1 MVSRPGGAHS
11 SEAEGVPEGEKRGRK
26 AGSRVRLGKA
36 PLPQPERRR
45 KRLIRKEKGRVG
57 LQREGWGLVW
67 QPELRWCPRPPAAAI
82 AGSWRTF
89 PSVRAP
95 RICPQ
100 LMSPLVPSRREAP
113 VPSRSDLKL
122 PLHWHHQLGAEGLVK
137 TPPPPTLPFRGA
149 GAESLETLR
158 TAALRQYFCF
168 AL

>member
-82 AGSWRTF
+82 AGGPGGPSLPSELPESVLSSCPRLSPPDERPLCPRARISSFLCTGITSWG
-89 PSVRAP
+89 
-95 RICPQ
+95 
-100 LMSPLVPSRREAP
+100 RR
-113 VPSRSDLKL
+113 
-122 PLHWHHQLGAEGLVK
+122 GL
-137 TPPPPTLPFRGA
+137 
-149 GAESLETLR
+149 
-158 TAALRQYFCF
+158 
-168 AL
+168 